1 MGFGGD
7 PVDSLQDSKL
17 YLISLVSAIN
27 DSPFSGD
34 VNIDMGFGADSPED
48 PSHVEDG
55 KYIHDR

>member
-7 PVDSLQDSKL
+7 PVDSLQDGKF
-17 YLISLVSAIN
+17 YVISSVSAIT

-34 VNIDMGFGADSPED
+34 VSIDMGFGPDSPED
-48 PSHVEDG
+48 PNHEEDG